1 MYFELYSELISYPK
15 YGVPVV
21 EGVFVM
27 LAVSWLVFFLSKLI
41 FKQFFSHKFWKAA
54 FIIMVA
60 VPSLIEV
67 YIGSSNALTT
77 YPLFGYFEPETM
89 MGFADVR
96 SFHIVFFPLFAM
108 FTLGYLSEFIIRLV
122 RHLKGG
128 VIANDERQ

>member
-1 MYFELYSELISYPK
+1 MYFELYSELISDPQ

-27 LAVSWLVFFLSKLI
+27 IAVSWLVFFLSKLI
-41 FKQFFSHKFWKAA
+41 FKQYFSHKFWKAA

-67 YIGSSNALTT
+67 YIGSVNALTT
-77 YPLFGYFEPETM
+77 DPLFDYFEPETVI
-89 MGFADVR
+89 GFVDVR
-96 SFHIVFFPLFAM
+96 GFHITLFPLFAV

-122 RHLKGG
+122 RRFTRRAAVDHY
-128 VIANDERQ
+128 RQ

>member
-1 MYFELYSELISYPK
+1 MYIELYCELISYPK

-54 FIIMVA
+54 FIVMVA
-60 VPSLIEV
+60 APSLIEI
-67 YIGSSNALTT
+67 YIGSINALTT

-96 SFHIVFFPLFAM
+96 SFHIVLFPLFVM
-108 FTLGYLSEFIIRLV
+108 FTLGYLSEFIVRLV
-122 RHLKGG
+122 RRFTTAKIVDH
-128 VIANDERQ
+128 DWQ

>member
-1 MYFELYSELISYPK
+1 MYIELYSELISYPQ

-27 LAVSWLVFFLSKLI
+27 LAVSWLIFFLSKLI
-41 FKQFFSHKFWKAA
+41 FKQYFNNKFWKAA
-54 FIIMVA
+54 FIIMVV

-67 YIGSSNALTT
+67 YIGSINALTT
-77 YPLFGYFEPETM
+77 DPLFDYFEPETM
-89 MGFADVR
+89 MGFADAR

-122 RHLKGG
+122 RRFTRRAAVEHY
-128 VIANDERQ
+128 RQ

>member
-1 MYFELYSELISYPK
+1 MYIELYGELISYPK

-27 LAVSWLVFFLSKLI
+27 LAVSWLIFFLSKLI
-41 FKQFFSHKFWKAA
+41 FKQFFSNKFWKAA

-60 VPSLIEV
+60 APSLIEV

-89 MGFADVR
+89 MGFVDVR
-96 SFHIVFFPLFAM
+96 GVHVTLFPLFAI
-108 FTLGYLSEFIIRLV
+108 FILGYLSEFIIRLA
-122 RHLKGG
+122 RHLKRG
-128 VIANDERQ
+128 VIVNNERQ